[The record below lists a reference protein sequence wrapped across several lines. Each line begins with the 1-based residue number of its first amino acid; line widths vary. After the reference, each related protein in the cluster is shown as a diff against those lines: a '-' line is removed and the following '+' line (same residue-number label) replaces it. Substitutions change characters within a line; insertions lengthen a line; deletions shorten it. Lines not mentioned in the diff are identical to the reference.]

1 MTIEMQPATN
11 LLRVATLIIVFLGC
25 ADSLGLMFWV
35 GRHNQSVLL
44 VAIFTVWVASPFAGL
59 LWVHSKAKRWE
70 VSRQRSAY
78 GLMLLLSLASIA
90 AYAAPVFLM
99 HLAKPAAPF
108 LAVPAASWVLVAI
121 LLRGTDSNV
130 KTAGK

>member
-1 MTIEMQPATN
+1 MTTGMQPATN
-11 LLRVATLIIVFLGC
+11 LLRVTTLIIVLLGC

-59 LWVHSKAKRWE
+59 LWVHSNAKRWE
-70 VSRQRSAY
+70 VSRQRSTYA
-78 GLMLLLSLASIA
+78 LMLLLSLGSIA
-90 AYAAPVFLM
+90 AYSAPIFLM

-108 LAVPAASWVLVAI
+108 LVVPAISWAVVAI
-121 LLRGTDSNV
+121 LLRGADSDS
-130 KTAGK
+130 KAAGK

>member
-1 MTIEMQPATN
+1 MTMGMEPATN
-11 LLRVATLIIVFLGC
+11 LLRVATLIIMLLGC
-25 ADSLGLMFWV
+25 AGSLGLMFWV

-59 LWVHSKAKRWE
+59 LWVHSNAKRWE
-70 VSRQRSAY
+70 VSRERSAY
-78 GLMLLLSLASIA
+78 RLMLLLSLGSIA

-108 LAVPAASWVLVAI
+108 LAVPAISWALVAT
-121 LLRGTDSNV
+121 LLRGADS
-130 KTAGK
+130 KSKAAGK